1 MMHYGPNPHV
11 PGSDAFFMHEAL
23 ELAHAGLGWTA
34 PNPPV
39 GCLLVR
45 DGVVIGQGFHARDG
59 ANHAEHEALLAAG
72 DARGAVA
79 YTTLE
84 PCSVNSRT
92 PSCCHLLADYGVA
105 EVVYGAADSDPRS
118 SGRSVGVLD
127 GLGIAARPPQGEGA
141 AQAVRV
147 CERFLD
153 YYTFAHQQQQPFIHL
168 KLALS
173 MDAKLACSNGSSQW
187 LSGPESLGFAHYLR
201 QKYDA
206 LLVGHRTALIDD
218 PRMTVRPEVLAG
230 YRPVAALPRNPV
242 RVVLD
247 PRWEI
252 LPRLGDGPAGPA
264 LALADLSGDWRDRLP
279 RLVVVGRR
287 DLPQPASP
295 ALPGLELLALDPLP
309 DGQLPFS
316 ALRQGIWDLGVRSL
330 LVEGGAGVA
339 QSLLAQCQ
347 ADKLSAVYTPRLL
360 GSDALGYSPE
370 LGLARVQ
377 DGMQLQQVKAA
388 VLGDD
393 VLLSGYPAW
402 PG

>member
-1 MMHYGPNPHV
+1 
-11 PGSDAFFMHEAL
+11 MHEAL
-23 ELAHAGLGWTA
+23 ELAHSGLGWTA

-39 GCLLVR
+39 GCILVR
-45 DGVVIGQGFHARDG
+45 DGEVIGQGFHVSDG
-59 ANHAEHEALLAAG
+59 APHAEHQALLAAG
-72 DARGAVA
+72 DARGATA
-79 YTTLE
+79 FTTLE
-84 PCSVNSRT
+84 PCSVDSRT

-118 SGRSVGVLD
+118 SGRSVGVLE
-127 GLGIAARPPQGEGA
+127 GLGIPARPPHGDGA
-141 AQAVRV
+141 AEEVRA

-153 YYTFAHQQQQPFIHL
+153 YYSHAHEHQQPFIHL

-187 LSGPESLGFAHYLR
+187 LSGPQSLGFAHYLR

-230 YRPVAALPRNPV
+230 YRQLTAEPRNPV

-252 LPRLGDGPAGPA
+252 LPRLADSTAGPP
-264 LALADLSGDWRDRLP
+264 LALTDMSGAWRDTLP
-279 RLVVVGRR
+279 RLVIVGRA
-287 DLPQPASP
+287 DLSAPGPVP
-295 ALPGLELLALDPLP
+295 LPGVELLPLAP
-309 DGQLPFS
+309 LADGNLPYA
-316 ALRQGIWDLGVRSL
+316 ALRTGLWALGVRSL

-339 QSLLAQCQ
+339 QSLLAQQQ

-360 GSDALGYSPE
+360 GSDALGYSPA
-370 LGLARVQ
+370 LDLARVQ
-377 DGMQLQQVKAA
+377 DGMQLDKVKAA
-388 VLGDD
+388 TLGDD
-393 VLLSGYPAW
+393 VLLSGYPIW
-402 PG
+402 R